1 MSNPTI
7 CPPDTS
13 RQPSGTDVEKTVGG
27 LGEQLPEVL
36 TQRFGQ
42 VSIDFRG
49 SYTRMS
55 EQDLNNANVHALLEH
70 VRGEAV
76 PERVRPEFIMKA
88 ALVSRLVESPSCGRV
103 GQVSDDSATRE

>member
-1 MSNPTI
+1 MLGLTI
-7 CPPDTS
+7 LWPPSFEETF
-13 RQPSGTDVEKTVGG
+13 GG
-27 LGEQLPEVL
+27 LGEQLAEVF

-55 EQDLNNANVHALLEH
+55 EQDLDNANIDASLEH

-76 PERVRPEFIMKA
+76 PERVRSE
-88 ALVSRLVESPSCGRV
+88 LVVETACGSRLIESSPRGRV
-103 GQVSDDSATRE
+103 RQVRNDSSAGK

>member
-1 MSNPTI
+1 MLGLTI
-7 CPPDTS
+7 LWPPSFEETF
-13 RQPSGTDVEKTVGG
+13 GG
-27 LGEQLPEVL
+27 LGEQLAEVF

-55 EQDLNNANVHALLEH
+55 EQDLDNANIDASLEH

-76 PERVRPEFIMKA
+76 PERVRPEIVVET
-88 ALVSRLVESPSCGRV
+88 ALGSRLFESGSRCCVR
-103 GQVSDDSATRE
+103 QVRNNSSAGE